1 MMVHARFI
9 GERNQN
15 QAFSVSRFAGRLA
28 LTPRHGLAATGE
40 QEDGDLNHAAV
51 EPRRR
56 AVTSTV
62 RARGR
67 RVSWGGD
74 GVGGE
79 LVRHPEQFGSE
90 LTQVQVA
97 SAEQSAIARMAPQV
111 LGSVPSWRTQQ
122 GRCEKMNDE
131 LCGA

>member
-1 MMVHARFI
+1 MA
-9 GERNQN
+9 
-15 QAFSVSRFAGRLA
+15 
-28 LTPRHGLAATGE
+28 
-40 QEDGDLNHAAV
+40 
-51 EPRRR
+51 
-56 AVTSTV
+56 TSTAPQSNQGDERSRGIV

-67 RVSWGGD
+67 RVSWGCD
-74 GVGGE
+74 GVRGE
-79 LVRHPEQFGSE
+79 PVRHPEQFGSE